1 MLAWLLL
8 LVLTACSTSPEAG
21 AEGEAEADEEKKP
34 VVDPRTLV
42 EVAPVA
48 RGAVGQHLVSSASV
62 ESESQATL
70 VPETAGVVSAL
81 YVEEGDRVEKG
92 QRLATL
98 VAPTLDG
105 AWERAQS
112 QMQTAVADAEVARRL
127 FDQGAIAKAELD
139 AATRA
144 LDLARSAG
152 REAGRTRGFGEL
164 TSPIDGV
171 VATRNMRVGEVA
183 GPTAAI
189 VVVDPSRL
197 RVVVNLPER
206 DLARVHEGLPASL
219 TSSFDDKN
227 SAAGRVVRVSPVVDA
242 TSGTFRV
249 TVALDA
255 NETKL
260 RPGQFVSVR
269 IAVDRHEGV
278 LTIPRRALVWEE
290 GKAHVF
296 KVVEQTAEE
305 LAKEKEEADKKKAE
319 AKKGEGFSLDSLWGG
334 KEEEEDP
341 EPPPPHRKATRLPVE
356 VGFED
361 GENAEILSGAVEG
374 DSVVTVGNAAL
385 RDGAKVRLPGDPTLT
400 DPKK

>member
-1 MLAWLLL
+1 MLAWPLLL
-8 LVLTACSTSPEAG
+8 ALVACSGSPEPG
-21 AEGEAEADEEKKP
+21 GEAKTDEEKKP

-42 EVAPVA
+42 EVAPVT

-81 YVEEGDRVEKG
+81 YVEEGDRVTKG

-112 QMQTAVADAEVARRL
+112 QVQTAQADAETARRL

-139 AATRA
+139 AANRA

-171 VATRNMRVGEVA
+171 VATRNMRVGEMA
-183 GPTAAI
+183 GPTSAI
-189 VVVDPSRL
+189 VVVDPARL

-206 DLARVHEGLPASL
+206 DIARVHEGLAASL
-219 TSSFDDKN
+219 TSSFDDK
-227 SAAGRVVRVSPVVDA
+227 AVAPGRVVRVSPVVDA

-249 TVALDA
+249 TVALDDSA
-255 NETKL
+255 TKL

-269 IAVDRHEGV
+269 IEVDRHEGV

-290 GKAHVF
+290 GKAYLF

-305 LAKEKEEADKKKAE
+305 LAKEKEEAEKKKAE
-319 AKKGEGFSLDSLWGG
+319 AKKAEGFSFDSLWGA
-334 KEEEEDP
+334 KEEEAEP
-341 EPPPPHRKATRLPVE
+341 EPPPPHRKAVRLAVD

-374 DSVVTVGNAAL
+374 DSVVTVGNSAL

-400 DPKK
+400 DAPK

>member
-1 MLAWLLL
+1 MYAWLLL
-8 LVLTACSTSPEAG
+8 LALTACSATPEPGGDAPS
-21 AEGEAEADEEKKP
+21 DEEKKP
-34 VVDPRTLV
+34 IVDPRTLV
-42 EVAPVA
+42 EAAPVA

-62 ESESQATL
+62 ESEAQATL
-70 VPETAGVVSAL
+70 APETAGVVSAL
-81 YVEEGDRVEKG
+81 FVEEGDRVTKG

-105 AWERAQS
+105 AWERAQA
-112 QMQTAVADAEVARRL
+112 QVQTAQADAETARRL

-171 VATRNMRVGEVA
+171 VATRNMRVGEMA
-183 GPTAAI
+183 GPTSAI

-206 DLARVHEGLPASL
+206 DLARVHEGLTASL
-219 TSSFDDKN
+219 TSSFDDK
-227 SAAGRVVRVSPVVDA
+227 AVAPGRVARVSPVVDA

-249 TVALDA
+249 TIALDTSD
-255 NETKL
+255 TKL

-269 IAVDRHEGV
+269 IEVDRHEGV

-290 GKAHVF
+290 GKAYLF
-296 KVVEQTAEE
+296 KVVEQTPEE
-305 LAKEKEEADKKKAE
+305 LTKEKEEAEKKKAE
-319 AKKGEGFSLDSLWGG
+319 AKKAEGFSFGTLWGD
-334 KEEEEDP
+334 EEEEAEP
-341 EPPPPHRKATRLPVE
+341 EPPPPHRKAVRLAVD

-374 DSVVTVGNAAL
+374 DQVVTVGNSAL

-400 DPKK
+400 DAPK